1 MAKETAIR
9 TGEASLPLLFRH
21 VSPGPGYSTMQF
33 RLFHFWDARKNIKGG
48 PGILLG
54 IEMLMI
60 DAEGTLAQGFIGQ
73 NRRNQYEKELQ
84 GGRIYTLTNFYASNS
99 KVMYHVADQRLV
111 ICISHASALSKV
123 EEDIEDILTERFRIH
138 SFSDFEANCDLRGDL
153 HGKALHQRPVLCTND
168 GLASR
173 KVMVHLQ
180 LKDFRLKFDA
190 SAATPT
196 VLLITTVNPKSLD
209 GKLCLSS
216 MSSSKV
222 FLDEKVDPTKEYL
235 AWLVDHEPFWNPS
248 VTSLVNP
255 VEVAYFDGIAT
266 IDDVNLGT
274 EWYYIACKDCQTKLN
289 RRPTTLLCLKCGNE
303 NATTVANYRVEL
315 SIYDNEEQCT
325 FIILGDAGK
334 DLTGRKATELI
345 NAYVQKNGRDAAEL
359 KVSLLQCFID
369 TIGHTKKFRMK
380 VAHYNFTS
388 TRLSLTATKIVSP
401 ADLPPKNLPLNTPPA
416 LLVNFIIRPPR
427 AEYDPEHDLLE
438 KDFMM
443 KGRWYQR
450 KDLEIKNS
458 RGDVLQCS
466 HYMPVERPEGKP
478 LPCVIYCHG
487 NSGCRADGSEAAIML
502 LPSNITV
509 FTLDFSGSG
518 LSGGEHVTLG
528 WNEKDDLK
536 AVVEFLRQDGN
547 ISLIGLW
554 GRSMGAVTSL
564 MYGAEDPS
572 IAGMIL
578 DSPFSDLVD
587 LMMELVDT
595 YKFRLPKFTVKFAI
609 QFMRRAIQK
618 KAKFDITD
626 LNTIKVAKSSF
637 VPVLFGHALDDDF
650 IRPHHS
656 DLIYEAY
663 VGDKNI
669 IKFEGD
675 HNSPRP
681 QFYFDSINIFFH
693 NVLRPPEVTGPT
705 FYDPLDEYL
714 AKGSWGTMHDT
725 TIPQSSVQK
734 SLAGSSI
741 SEAINEV
748 RVKRPMS
755 RTDVP
760 SNVTSNGSPSETK
773 EKENHDGREDSSSS
787 PDMISFDLSNGDHD
801 QYPPQLAMAL
811 DDDQYLEYHLE
822 DIPSNAEEEERMLM
836 KAVMESLKDL
846 EVQSLEKKEFPEK
859 RVLGSNS
866 FQTAQE
872 ALLSRK
878 ESTST
883 QANQPETTDTASSP
897 ATVGGDVAPSSSE
910 SKAPNGTSD
919 SLTSPVDASVP
930 GCTSQE
936 ERENGDMSADTKATV
951 TVERTS
957 SASGKVFDGL
967 IRKWDLNFFKNNK

>member
-1 MAKETAIR
+1 M
-9 TGEASLPLLFRH
+9 
-21 VSPGPGYSTMQF
+21 
-33 RLFHFWDARKNIKGG
+33 
-48 PGILLG
+48 
-54 IEMLMI
+54 
-60 DAEGTLAQGFIGQ
+60 
-73 NRRNQYEKELQ
+73 
-84 GGRIYTLTNFYASNS
+84 
-99 KVMYHVADQRLV
+99 
-111 ICISHASALSKV
+111 
-123 EEDIEDILTERFRIH
+123 
-138 SFSDFEANCDLRGDL
+138 
-153 HGKALHQRPVLCTND
+153 
-168 GLASR
+168 
-173 KVMVHLQ
+173 
-180 LKDFRLKFDA
+180 
-190 SAATPT
+190 
-196 VLLITTVNPKSLD
+196 
-209 GKLCLSS
+209 
-216 MSSSKV
+216 
-222 FLDEKVDPTKEYL
+222 
-235 AWLVDHEPFWNPS
+235 
-248 VTSLVNP
+248 
-255 VEVAYFDGIAT
+255 
-266 IDDVNLGT
+266 
-274 EWYYIACKDCQTKLN
+274 
-289 RRPTTLLCLKCGNE
+289 
-303 NATTVANYRVEL
+303 
-315 SIYDNEEQCT
+315 EQ
-325 FIILGDAGK
+325 
-334 DLTGRKATELI
+334 
-345 NAYVQKNGRDAAEL
+345 
-359 KVSLLQCFID
+359 
-369 TIGHTKKFRMK
+369 
-380 VAHYNFTS
+380 
-388 TRLSLTATKIVSP
+388 
-401 ADLPPKNLPLNTPPA
+401 
-416 LLVNFIIRPPR
+416 LVNFIIRPPR
-427 AEYDPEHDLLE
+427 AEYDREHDLLE
-438 KDFMM
+438 KEFMM

-466 HYMPVERPEGKP
+466 HYMPVERPEGNP

-618 KAKFDITD
+618 KAKFDIMD

-693 NVLRPPEVTGPT
+693 NVLRPPEVVGPT

-725 TIPQSSVQK
+725 NIPQSSVQK
-734 SLAGSSI
+734 SLASSSI
-741 SEAINEV
+741 SDAINEV
-748 RVKRPMS
+748 RMKRPMS

-760 SNVTSNGSPSETK
+760 SNVASNGSPSETK
-773 EKENHDGREDSSSS
+773 EKENHDGRDDSSSS
-787 PDMISFDLSNGDHD
+787 PDMISFDLSNGD
-801 QYPPQLAMAL
+801 QYPPHLAMAL

-836 KAVMESLKDL
+836 KAVMESLKDV
-846 EVQSLEKKEFPEK
+846 EVQSLERKESPEK
-859 RVLGSNS
+859 RVHGCNS
-866 FQTAQE
+866 FQTAQ
-872 ALLSRK
+872 
-878 ESTST
+878 STST
-883 QANQPETTDTASSP
+883 QANQSESKAASSP
-897 ATVGGDVAPSSSE
+897 ATVCGDVASSSSE
-910 SKAPNGTSD
+910 SKAPNGTSG

-930 GCTSQE
+930 SCTSQKASE
-936 ERENGDMSADTKATV
+936 TGDMSADTKATV

-957 SASGKVFDGL
+957 SAPGKVFDGL
-967 IRKWDLNFFKNNK
+967 IRKWDFNFFKNNK